1 MEAPLLRIAISLIVG
16 IAVGDALKVPLP
28 LLPVFVGTVVAAL
41 LARRW
46 AQVQSLLICLCF
58 VVLGALLVVQQKK
71 GLQAGWPKGTAH
83 FEAVV
88 VSEPIEKPKTMAV
101 DLLISPSGRKVKAYI
116 HKDERSQRLHIGD
129 RCRMF
134 LRPAGSKRPSAERG
148 VKCSA
153 TSNSYHLTPNTHHPT
168 MYVRSWQWKP
178 AVVQLGGLPMVER
191 CRIFFL
197 KQRTRLLKRFRS
209 GGLKDD
215 EYAVV
220 AAMALG
226 DKTALTKELK
236 ELYAETG
243 ASHVL
248 ALSGLHL
255 SIVFT
260 LLSLLTG
267 GGYSHFGWSLNRRLR
282 VVVQVVTV
290 LSIWAFVFLVG
301 LPVSVV
307 RSASMLT
314 LFALFS
320 LGHRQ
325 HMSVNILCFTAIV
338 MLCYSPLT
346 LFDVGFQ
353 LSFMAVLSILLFL
366 PHFTFSPSHSF
377 TSSPSHSFT
386 SSPFHSF
393 TSSLFSFLLGLIA
406 VSLAAQ
412 IGTAPLTAYYFGRF
426 PTWFLLTNLVVVP
439 AATLILYLSL
449 ATLLFPP
456 LAMVL
461 SMVVSALN
469 SVLTTLSTL
478 PLASIDGLHPTVWQV
493 VLIYAVIFG
502 AYIFIKRVG
511 GNYSI
516 S

>member
-1 MEAPLLRIAISLIVG
+1 M
-16 IAVGDALKVPLP
+16 
-28 LLPVFVGTVVAAL
+28 GTVVTAL

-88 VSEPIEKPKTMAV
+88 VSEPIEKPKTMAM

-129 RCRMF
+129 GCRVT
-134 LRPAGSKRPSAERG
+134 G
-148 VKCSA
+148 VNYSA
-153 TSNSYHLTPNTHHPT
+153 TSNTHHPSARSAEGRLLPAGRKNT
-168 MYVRSWQWKP
+168 YDRYLAVHGFCGTIYIKSWQWKP
-178 AVVQLGGLPMVER
+178 AVVQLGSLPMVER
-191 CRIFFL
+191 CCIFFL
-197 KQRTRLLKRFRS
+197 KQRARLLERFRS

-255 SIVFT
+255 SIVFS

-267 GGYSHFGWSLNRRLR
+267 GAYGRFGWSLNRRLR
-282 VVVQVVTV
+282 VAVQVVTV

-366 PHFTFSPSHSF
+366 PFFTFSPSHSF
-377 TSSPSHSFT
+377 TSSPFHSFT

-478 PLASIDGLHPTVWQV
+478 PLASIGGLHPTVWQV

-511 GNYSI
+511 G
-516 S
+516 

>member
-1 MEAPLLRIAISLIVG
+1 MRGVEAPLLRIAISLIVG
-16 IAVGDALKVPLP
+16 IAIGDALKVPLP
-28 LLPVFVGTVVAAL
+28 LLPVFVGTVVTAL

-71 GLQAGWPKGTAH
+71 GLQAGRPKGTAH

-88 VSEPIEKPKTMAV
+88 VSEAIEKPKTMAV

-116 HKDERSQRLHIGD
+116 HKDERSQKLHIGD
-129 RCRMF
+129 GCRVTGVNCS
-134 LRPAGSKRPSAERG
+134 PA
-148 VKCSA
+148 
-153 TSNSYHLTPNTHHPT
+153 SNSHHLSPITHHPLPT
-168 MYVRSWQWKP
+168 TYDRYLAVHGFCGTIYIKSWQWKP

-197 KQRTRLLKRFRS
+197 KQRARLLKRFRS

-267 GGYSHFGWSLNRRLR
+267 GAYSRFGWSLSRRLR
-282 VVVQVVTV
+282 VAVQVVTV

-366 PHFTFSPSHSF
+366 PQFTFSS
-377 TSSPSHSFT
+377 SHSFT

-478 PLASIDGLHPTVWQV
+478 PLASIGGLHPTVWQV

-502 AYIFIKRVG
+502 AYIFIKRVR

>member
-1 MEAPLLRIAISLIVG
+1 M
-16 IAVGDALKVPLP
+16 
-28 LLPVFVGTVVAAL
+28 
-41 LARRW
+41 
-46 AQVQSLLICLCF
+46 
-58 VVLGALLVVQQKK
+58 VLGALLVVQQKK
-71 GLQAGWPKGTAH
+71 GLQTGWPKGTAQ

-101 DLLISPSGRKVKAYI
+101 DLLISPTGRKVKAYI

-129 RCRMF
+129 GCRMF

-168 MYVRSWQWKP
+168 MYVRSWQWTP

-197 KQRTRLLKRFRS
+197 KQRARLLKRFRS

-267 GGYSHFGWSLNRRLR
+267 GAYSRFGWSLSRRLR

-366 PHFTFSPSHSF
+366 PFLTF
-377 TSSPSHSFT
+377 
-386 SSPFHSF
+386 SPFHSC

-456 LAMVL
+456 LATVL

-493 VLIYAVIFG
+493 VLIYAAIFS
-502 AYIFIKRVG
+502 AYFFIKRVVT
-511 GNYSI
+511 I
-516 S
+516 PFPE